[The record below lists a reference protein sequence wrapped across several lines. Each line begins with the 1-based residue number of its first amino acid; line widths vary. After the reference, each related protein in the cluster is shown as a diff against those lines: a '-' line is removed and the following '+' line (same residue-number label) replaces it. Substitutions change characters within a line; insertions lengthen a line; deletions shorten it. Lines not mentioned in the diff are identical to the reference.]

1 MRPYRGEHV
10 PGHDPMHDEAAAD
23 RLRAEV
29 ERRYREHTGER
40 FTKSGLSERASIGRP
55 TLDNWLE
62 RGVMPPPEG
71 MARLAEAVGV
81 PAAQLWIRWLDLGM
95 AQPALERI
103 ADALER
109 AYPPDLGPVGISAGP
124 VSPPSLDRLRDLA
137 GGPLPDSSPLAD
149 HDRPGKGSRSRSPRS
164 GR

>member
-109 AYPPDLGPVGISAGP
+109 AYPPVNVTADDVLATGLEQDAIPPANHRPPETG
-124 VSPPSLDRLRDLA
+124 SPSPS
-137 GGPLPDSSPLAD
+137 
-149 HDRPGKGSRSRSPRS
+149 RPMRR
-164 GR
+164 